1 MTWFLGLDAVVRRVL
16 VIASICLILLV
27 VLLTV
32 GFCRFRDAEKRGAI
46 ETKVATAQANV
57 GQVSSDREADQRERE
72 AVNQTITEQNTANI
86 REAENANE
94 TAGDAGRRGQL
105 AYCER
110 QRVRGKPLPSYCPGL

>member
-1 MTWFLGLDAVVRRVL
+1 MKWLMGLDTVVRRVVVL
-16 VIASICLILLV
+16 GALICLLLVILLV
-27 VLLTV
+27 V
-32 GFCRFRDAEKRGAI
+32 GFCRSRDAEERGEI
-46 ETKVATAQANV
+46 ETKVAAGQADV
-57 GQVSSDREADQRERE
+57 GQISSDREADQRERE
-72 AVNQTITEQNTANI
+72 AANRTITEQNTSNI